1 MRMPY
6 GNWNA
11 RGAAMTIV
19 ACSGLMGL
27 AGCGESGP
35 GKYHVSGEVTYR
47 GEPVP
52 AGMVT
57 FSPDT
62 RRGNSG
68 HQGFAE
74 IRDGRYST
82 SSGNGRGTAGGPH
95 IVAVLGFDGQNP
107 TEESPQG
114 KMLFPEY
121 RLEHDI
127 ADGRTTLD
135 LVVPE

>member
-1 MRMPY
+1 MRIPR
-6 GNWNA
+6 GSWSGG
-11 RGAAMTIV
+11 GAAMATI
-19 ACSGLMGL
+19 ACCCLMGL

-74 IRDGRYST
+74 IHNGHYST
-82 SSGNGRGTAGGPH
+82 SGGNGRGTVGGPH
-95 IVAVLGFDGQNP
+95 IVAVLGFDGQTS
-107 TEESPQG
+107 TEESPHG

-135 LVVPE
+135 LAVPE